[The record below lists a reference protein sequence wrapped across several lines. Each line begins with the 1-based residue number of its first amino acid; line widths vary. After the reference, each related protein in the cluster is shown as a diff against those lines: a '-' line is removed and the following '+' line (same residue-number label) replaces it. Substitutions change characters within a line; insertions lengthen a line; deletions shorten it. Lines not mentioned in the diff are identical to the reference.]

1 MQVMGPGPGSG
12 LEGVRGGIRS
22 RPVGR
27 SPMEVVLVVVEAG
40 DLNGVGGPPTSEVLR
55 VVPRAASIVGEPVE
69 GDF

>member
-1 MQVMGPGPGSG
+1 
-12 LEGVRGGIRS
+12 
-22 RPVGR
+22 
-27 SPMEVVLVVVEAG
+27 MEVVLAVGEAG